1 MSKILRC
8 LAGLF
13 ILCFIGNAFAAG
25 YNCPTY
31 RKYTS
36 CNSGY
41 YISECD
47 GNAYRDGE
55 LMQSYDLMA
64 GNSCKSCPSG
74 YSCRGGLY
82 CPDKSSVTCS
92 AGYYLKANA
101 TSCSACGGNNYY
113 CPGGTFNVSSSA
125 QGRNT
130 VSSGYY
136 STGGT
141 STTRTGQSQCTGAT
155 YCTNGVKY
163 NCPSGYDDNTRNGK
177 TSSTQCQINCS
188 AGYYLA
194 SRTDPA
200 CTAVGIGYYKAAHTV
215 SFGSSSTRTAC
226 PTSYTT
232 ASTTSG
238 TSINRCYLSVSAGY
252 VRNGTTGTT
261 LTRCAAG
268 TYRPAHNA
276 YYGTSYACRACSG
289 RTKYSAAGAG
299 SCSTVSTGYYT
310 TGCNTSGNNCTG
322 QSRCSGATY
331 CTSGIQYDCP
341 TATSGWTQGT
351 GTGWSGYGQC
361 FEYRNAT
368 SISSYCASGQLRRY
382 ASSATAW
389 APTASEYTAF
399 RAEPGAYV
407 SGSGINMTCTQCS
420 GPVYSAGGDVTS
432 CTACPTTL
440 PVEWRS
446 GSGTGWDSYTDC
458 YVYRNATSISSYCA
472 SGQLRRY
479 ASSASAWSGTATEYT
494 AFRADPGAY
503 VSGSGINM
511 TCAECNAGSYSAGGD
526 VHACTACPALT
537 DGFEYADGTY
547 TKDTYKSCVQSTTD
561 PSAANPNCMA
571 DDTAANVGIIQ
582 IAGSPTGW
590 NGSVLAVGIAAKP
603 GAILDSRFQDGA
615 LGIEGAY
622 DFDNM
627 CTQCGAG
634 TYSAGGDATEC
645 TACPALTP
653 GFVYNTTKGM
663 ESYTECVQGTKD
675 PSAVNPYCVATSQNT
690 AIWQQADSPTTWN
703 AVTLAQ
709 YIGAA
714 PGAILGSDFNEYGV
728 MVVENS
734 AYDFDNMCIPCT
746 GNTYS
751 AGGMVKSCTSCNS
764 DYTIS
769 GTALTNHD
777 SASDC
782 KITCSGGEYVPTAG
796 DGCVNVGVGYW
807 GAGGTVSQTSTLGRN
822 ECESGLTTIGS
833 GLGADEAGDCGRVL
847 NVGDEKIY
855 LRSTKKTTPSLN
867 ISING
872 DVFYGNMSTATK
884 GSLRINSGG
893 TTYSVYD
900 DSM

>member
-1 MSKILRC
+1 MSKLLRC

-13 ILCFIGNAFAAG
+13 ILCFIGNNAFAAG

-47 GNAYRDGE
+47 GNAYRNGE
-55 LMQSYDLMA
+55 LMESYDLSA

-177 TSSTQCQINCS
+177 YRSSQCQINCS
-188 AGYYLA
+188 DGYYLKTA
-194 SRTDPA
+194 RDSS
-200 CTAVGIGYYKAAHTV
+200 CTAVGIGYYKAKHTV
-215 SFGSSSTRTAC
+215 SYGSTSSRTAC

-238 TSINRCYLSVSAGY
+238 TSKNRCYLSVSAGY

-341 TATSGWTQGT
+341 TATSGWTQGI

-382 ASSATAW
+382 ASSGTTW
-389 APTASEYTAF
+389 AS
-399 RAEPGAYV
+399 
-407 SGSGINMTCTQCS
+407 
-420 GPVYSAGGDVTS
+420 
-432 CTACPTTL
+432 
-440 PVEWRS
+440 
-446 GSGTGWDSYTDC
+446 
-458 YVYRNATSISSYCA
+458 
-472 SGQLRRY
+472 
-479 ASSASAWSGTATEYT
+479 TATEHT
-494 AFRADPGAY
+494 AFKAAPGAY

-511 TCAECNAGSYSAGGD
+511 TCAQCGVGTYSSGGD
-526 VHACTACPALT
+526 IHACTACPT
-537 DGFEYADGTY
+537 VTSGFEYGNITGMTSYTQCMQQIDDVSRINHQCSSGTIRQYADSATSWGLGITGEEITADPGAILDSRVNSSGGLQVTGEYDIANLCTECGVGTY
-547 TKDTYKSCVQSTTD
+547 SAGGNVKECTACPELTPGFEYTGSAGASSYTQCAQGTND

-571 DDTAANVGIIQ
+571 DDTADTVAILQ
-582 IAGSPTGW
+582 TASSPTMW
-590 NGSVLAVGIAAKP
+590 NGPVLAVGVAAKP
-603 GAILDSRFQDGA
+603 GAILDSQFQDGT
-615 LGIEGAY
+615 LIIESGLY
-622 DFDNM
+622 PLRNM
-627 CTQCGAG
+627 CT
-634 TYSAGGDATEC
+634 
-645 TACPALTP
+645 
-653 GFVYNTTKGM
+653 
-663 ESYTECVQGTKD
+663 
-675 PSAVNPYCVATSQNT
+675 
-690 AIWQQADSPTTWN
+690 I
-703 AVTLAQ
+703 
-709 YIGAA
+709 
-714 PGAILGSDFNEYGV
+714 
-728 MVVENS
+728 
-734 AYDFDNMCIPCT
+734 CT

-751 AGGMVKSCTSCNS
+751 AGGTATSCTSCNR

-822 ECESGLTTIGS
+822 ACASGLTTIGS

>member
-1 MSKILRC
+1 MGRMSKILRC

-47 GNAYRDGE
+47 GSAYRNGE
-55 LMQSYDLMA
+55 LMESYDLSA

-82 CPDKSSVTCS
+82 CPDKSSVTCRP
-92 AGYYLKANA
+92 GYYLPANA
-101 TSCSACGGNNYY
+101 SSCSACGGNNYY

-130 VSSGYY
+130 VSPGYY

-141 STTRTGQSQCTGAT
+141 STTRTGQAQCTGAT
-155 YCTNGVKY
+155 YCTGGVKY
-163 NCPSGYDDNTRNGK
+163 NCPTGYDDNTRNGK
-177 TSSTQCQINCS
+177 YRSLQCQIRCS
-188 AGYYLA
+188 DGYYLKTA
-194 SRTDPA
+194 RDSS
-200 CTAVGIGYYKAAHTV
+200 CTAVGIGYYKAEHTV
-215 SFGSSSTRTAC
+215 SYGSTSSRTAC

-511 TCAECNAGSYSAGGD
+511 TCAQCGVGTYSSGGD
-526 VHACTACPALT
+526 IHACTACPT
-537 DGFEYADGTY
+537 VTSGFEYGNITGMTSYTQCMQQIDDVSRINHQCSSGTIRQYADSATSWGLGITGEEITADPGAILDSRVNSSGGLQVTGEYDVANLCTECGVGTY
-547 TKDTYKSCVQSTTD
+547 SAGGNVKECTACPELTPGFEYTGSAGASSYTQCAQGTND
-561 PSAANPNCMA
+561 PSAANQNCMA
-571 DDTAANVGIIQ
+571 DDTADTVAILQ
-582 IAGSPTGW
+582 TASSPTRWDGP
-590 NGSVLAVGIAAKP
+590 VLAVGVAAKP
-603 GAILDSRFQDGA
+603 GAILDSQFQDGT
-615 LGIEGAY
+615 LIIESGLY
-622 DFDNM
+622 PLRNM
-627 CTQCGAG
+627 CT
-634 TYSAGGDATEC
+634 
-645 TACPALTP
+645 
-653 GFVYNTTKGM
+653 
-663 ESYTECVQGTKD
+663 
-675 PSAVNPYCVATSQNT
+675 
-690 AIWQQADSPTTWN
+690 I
-703 AVTLAQ
+703 
-709 YIGAA
+709 
-714 PGAILGSDFNEYGV
+714 
-728 MVVENS
+728 
-734 AYDFDNMCIPCT
+734 CT

-769 GTALTNHD
+769 GTTLTDHD
-777 SASDC
+777 DAADC

>member
-1 MSKILRC
+1 MSKLLRC

-13 ILCFIGNAFAAG
+13 ILCFIGNNAFAAG

-47 GNAYRDGE
+47 GNAYRNGE
-55 LMQSYDLMA
+55 LMESYDLSA

-177 TSSTQCQINCS
+177 YRSSQCQINCS
-188 AGYYLA
+188 DGYYLKTA
-194 SRTDPA
+194 RDSS
-200 CTAVGIGYYKAAHTV
+200 CTAVGIGYYKAEHTV
-215 SFGSSSTRTAC
+215 SYGSTSSRTAC

-238 TSINRCYLSVSAGY
+238 TSINRCYLSVRAGY

-382 ASSATAW
+382 ASSGTTWASTATEH
-389 APTASEYTAF
+389 TTF

-407 SGSGINMTCTQCS
+407 SGSGINMTCAQC
-420 GPVYSAGGDVTS
+420 GVGTYSSGGD
-432 CTACPTTL
+432 
-440 PVEWRS
+440 
-446 GSGTGWDSYTDC
+446 
-458 YVYRNATSISSYCA
+458 I
-472 SGQLRRY
+472 
-479 ASSASAWSGTATEYT
+479 
-494 AFRADPGAY
+494 
-503 VSGSGINM
+503 
-511 TCAECNAGSYSAGGD
+511 
-526 VHACTACPALT
+526 HACTACPT
-537 DGFEYADGTY
+537 VTSGFEYGNITGMTSYTQCMQQIDDVSRINHQCSSGTIRQYADSATSWGLGITGEEITADPGAILDSRVNSSGGLQVTGEYDIANLCTECGVGTY
-547 TKDTYKSCVQSTTD
+547 SAGGNVKECTACPELTPGFEYTGSAGASSYTQCAQGTND

-571 DDTAANVGIIQ
+571 DDTADTVAILQ
-582 IAGSPTGW
+582 TASSPTRWDGP
-590 NGSVLAVGIAAKP
+590 VLAVGVAAKP
-603 GAILDSRFQDGA
+603 GAILDSQFQDGT
-615 LGIEGAY
+615 LIIESGLY
-622 DFDNM
+622 PLRNM
-627 CTQCGAG
+627 CT
-634 TYSAGGDATEC
+634 
-645 TACPALTP
+645 
-653 GFVYNTTKGM
+653 
-663 ESYTECVQGTKD
+663 
-675 PSAVNPYCVATSQNT
+675 
-690 AIWQQADSPTTWN
+690 I
-703 AVTLAQ
+703 
-709 YIGAA
+709 
-714 PGAILGSDFNEYGV
+714 
-728 MVVENS
+728 
-734 AYDFDNMCIPCT
+734 CT

-751 AGGMVKSCTSCNS
+751 AGGTATSCTSCNR

-822 ECESGLTTIGS
+822 ACASGLTTIGS